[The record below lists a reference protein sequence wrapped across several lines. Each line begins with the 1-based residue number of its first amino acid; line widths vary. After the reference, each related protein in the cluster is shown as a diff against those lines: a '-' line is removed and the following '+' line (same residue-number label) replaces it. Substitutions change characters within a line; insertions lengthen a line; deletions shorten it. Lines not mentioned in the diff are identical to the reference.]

1 MTPLNAFALG
11 EGAALSIWFRSVVGL
26 AVGHRHGFKV
36 VALHSS
42 LLLFL
47 THKESHAIF
56 KLIFS
61 YNLLVCR
68 HFTHNA
74 YDQRSAQLW

>member
-11 EGAALSIWFRSVVGL
+11 GGAALSIWFRSVVGL
-26 AVGHRHGFKV
+26 AVGFQHGFKV

-47 THKESHAIF
+47 SHKESRAIF

-61 YNLLVCR
+61 YCLGVA
-68 HFTHNA
+68 HFLILKA
-74 YDQRSAQLW
+74 LKILIFSF